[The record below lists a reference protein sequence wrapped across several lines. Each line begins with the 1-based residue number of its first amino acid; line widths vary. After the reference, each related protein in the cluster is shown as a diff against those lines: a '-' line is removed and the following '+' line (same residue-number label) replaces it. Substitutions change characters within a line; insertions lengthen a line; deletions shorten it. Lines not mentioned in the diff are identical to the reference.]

1 MIQEGGYMEKDSFE
15 VRQCGTKNFYY
26 PDPESS
32 SMKRIAEFWNEA
44 VEMMGRCPWVREEKK
59 E

>member
-1 MIQEGGYMEKDSFE
+1 MEKDSFE